1 MIVTATATEMQN
13 HFGKYLAMVMNGDEV
28 IVKKN
33 GKNVGRFIP
42 NDVAISYLTD
52 SLTGILKGDHDLKEA
67 KEERLEKKYAA
78 VD

>member
-13 HFGKYLAMVMNGDEV
+13 NFGRYLALVLNGNEI

-33 GKNVGRFIP
+33 GKDVGRFIP
-42 NDVAISYLTD
+42 HDAVVTSLTD
-52 SLTGILKGDHDLKEA
+52 SLTGILRGDYDLKEA
-67 KEERLEKKYAA
+67 KTERMEKKYAA

>member
-42 NDVAISYLTD
+42 HDMVISYLTD
-52 SLTGILKGDHDLKEA
+52 SLTGILKGDHDLKEEN
-67 KEERLEKKYAA
+67 KQMIG
-78 VD
+78 